1 MQVRL
6 LPAGLEEAQFKQ
18 VLEGWLFTTVNPWV
32 FGPRRTYLVSNAQK
46 PAIAARVR
54 RARHLRL
61 LVIVPIM
68 LLMGA
73 ALVMNPNLLMAPS
86 VETAIVFAMFMGIVA
101 AAITACDHL
110 CVRSLLR
117 DVPRS
122 SQKIGLGE
130 MMWNQ
135 SKAMSVKA
143 LVIFTTIFLLAAT
156 ANTVQA
162 LTGLRGGMV
171 VALGAIVFALFAA
184 GFIVML
190 IAKLRATHIRQ

>member
-1 MQVRL
+1 MPVRL
-6 LPAGLEEAQFKQ
+6 LPAGFEEAQFKQ
-18 VLEGWLFTTVNPWV
+18 VPEGWLFTTVNPWV
-32 FGPRRTYLVSNAQK
+32 FGPRRTYLVSAEQK

-54 RARHLRL
+54 RARYLRL
-61 LVIVPIM
+61 LVIVPMM

-73 ALVMNPNLLMAPS
+73 ALVTNPNLLMAPS
-86 VETAIVFAMFMGIVA
+86 VGTAIVFAVFMGMVA

-122 SQKIGLGE
+122 SQKIGLRE

-143 LVIFTTIFLLAAT
+143 LVIFTAIFLFAAT

-162 LTGLRGGMV
+162 LSAPRGGMV
-171 VALGAIVFALFAA
+171 VALGAVVFALFAL
-184 GFIVML
+184 GFIIML
-190 IAKLRATHIRQ
+190 IAKLRSTHARQ